1 MSNVLI
7 FTGCPGAGK
16 STAGE
21 LFAGTTAGTWAYI
34 DQDEVRKQV
43 RAGFKNPGKEWDDQ
57 TQVQWDV
64 SVEICAD
71 MARRYKKAGI
81 NVLVDGFMPPDAFDS
96 WETAFWGVDY
106 KVAVLLPT
114 LATALSRNAGR
125 IGDARLPDELIQRHH
140 EWFTGYVGDQRADV
154 IDSTNLSPQ
163 DVVRRLAEI
172 CFPPS
177 AAK

>member
-21 LFAGTTAGTWAYI
+21 LFTETATGTWAYV

-43 RAGFKNPGKEWDDQ
+43 KAGFKNPGKEWDDQ

-81 NVLVDGFMPPDAFDS
+81 SVLIDGFMPPDAHGN
-96 WETAFWGVDY
+96 WETAFSGVNH

-125 IGDARLPDELIQRHH
+125 TGDARLADELIQRHH
-140 EWFTGYVGDQRADV
+140 EWFTGYIDDPRVDV

-163 DVVRRLAEI
+163 DVVSKLAEI